1 MNLRCFRDLAISKM
15 LGKWIDSYQRGQIV
29 ALYRFA
35 HWPIQRIS
43 DTLQISKTT
52 VYRIA
57 TKSEYEEPRTPP
69 RPKGRPPVCTTRKRR
84 RLVDRLQLSTENR
97 RLPLNQLAHLE
108 DLHFDIRTLR
118 KALQREGYSR
128 RIARA
133 KPLLNE
139 IQKEHRLQW
148 AREHLNWSDRQ
159 WSRVIWTD
167 EASIRCGH
175 FGQVY
180 VTRAVGEEFEPDCL
194 IARFRK
200 YSACMIWGAIS
211 FDGPKQ
217 VFIFEKGRIDGAK
230 YRTEILPRLSQISK
244 DHKDGSLFNQRPI
257 IMQDNA
263 PIHKAFETLATFER
277 SGLLVMDWP
286 ANSPDLNPIENIWA
300 ILKYR
305 IAK

>member
-15 LGKWIDSYQRGQIV
+15 PGKWIDSYQRGQIV

-97 RLPLNQLAHLE
+97 RLPLNQLAHLK

-128 RIARA
+128 RIVRA

-139 IQKEHRLQW
+139 IQKEHRL
-148 AREHLNWSDRQ
+148 
-159 WSRVIWTD
+159 
-167 EASIRCGH
+167 
-175 FGQVY
+175 
-180 VTRAVGEEFEPDCL
+180 
-194 IARFRK
+194 
-200 YSACMIWGAIS
+200 
-211 FDGPKQ
+211 
-217 VFIFEKGRIDGAK
+217 
-230 YRTEILPRLSQISK
+230 
-244 DHKDGSLFNQRPI
+244 
-257 IMQDNA
+257 
-263 PIHKAFETLATFER
+263 
-277 SGLLVMDWP
+277 
-286 ANSPDLNPIENIWA
+286 
-300 ILKYR
+300 
-305 IAK
+305 